1 MGLKGLMTAMG
12 MNAFALAGLL
22 ISFTAFVAILVWI
35 WTRPQSE
42 IETQARLCIDED
54 DAMATIAPDRLKES
68 GNG

>member
-12 MNAFALAGLL
+12 MNGFALVGLL

-42 IETQARLCIDED
+42 IDSQARLCIDDD
-54 DAMATIAPDRLKES
+54 DASVSGASHGLK
-68 GNG
+68 GNGNG